1 MILQIIQLLL
11 ISLGFQNNN
20 NTHNNNNTPRSLYPK
35 QTYQPVHITIH
46 PILLIILMAAGM
58 IMFAMIIFM
67 FMPGT
72 ESGLV
77 YNHPG
82 Y

>member
-20 NTHNNNNTPRSLYPK
+20 NTHHNTPRSLYPE
-35 QTYQPVHITIH
+35 QTYRPLHITIH

-72 ESGLV
+72 ESGLW
-77 YNHPG
+77 YNQPH